1 MNEVV
6 YFRYGIGMVAKY
18 PCELLASGIAS
29 FGALV
34 GHPISATYFLWLALI
49 LTTQPLTT
57 SLLLVILESE

>member
-1 MNEVV
+1 
-6 YFRYGIGMVAKY
+6 MVAKH
-18 PCELLASGIAS
+18 PRELLASGIAS